1 MDRRQLRWSN
11 APETSA
17 DLCFHPGRRLALLPS
32 NGDTRVARIHDSTVG
47 GTDGLRGN
55 VVAYSLHQVHLTT
68 ESNPYVERIIGS
80 IRRECLDHVIVLNEE
95 HLRRILRDYFYYY
108 HTCRTHLSLNKDSP
122 NPRVVETAELGNI
135 IELRRVGG
143 LHHLYTRIAA

>member
-1 MDRRQLRWSN
+1 M
-11 APETSA
+11 
-17 DLCFHPGRRLALLPS
+17 
-32 NGDTRVARIHDSTVG
+32 
-47 GTDGLRGN
+47 
-55 VVAYSLHQVHLTT
+55 AYSLHQVHLTT